1 MKKKKLK
8 KSSCLYALNYI
19 KEKTIIGIGSG
30 STLNYFINSI
40 YILKNIIKATISSS
54 INSTLKLK
62 KLGIPIFNLNM
73 IKKIDIYIDSS
84 DEINKKIQMI
94 KGGGSALTKEKIVSI
109 NSNKFLCI
117 LDCTK
122 EVKILGNFPLPIE
135 IIPSSKYFIEKQLIK
150 IGGIPKYRKNI
161 ITENSNIIIDIYN
174 LRIKNSIKLEKKISL
189 LPGVITVGLFSI
201 IKSNITILSFKKK
214 IKIINYKLSNII

>member
-1 MKKKKLK
+1 MKKEKLK

-19 KEKTIIGIGSG
+19 KENIIIGIGSG

-40 YILKNIIKATISSS
+40 YIFKNIIKAAISSS
-54 INSTLKLK
+54 KNSTLKLK
-62 KLGIPIFNLNM
+62 KLNIPIFNLNM
-73 IKKIDIYIDSS
+73 TKKTDIYIDSS
-84 DEINKKIQMI
+84 DEINKKMQMI
-94 KGGGSALTKEKIVSI
+94 KGGGSALTKEKIISI
-109 NSNKFLCI
+109 NSDKFICI

-122 EVKILGNFPLPIE
+122 KINILGNFPLPIE

-161 ITENSNIIIDIYN
+161 ITENGNIIIDIYN
-174 LRIKNSIKLEKKISL
+174 MRVKNSIKLEKKINS

-214 IKIINYKLSNII
+214 IKIINYELLNII